1 MTFIEDEN
9 KNDFQVNNF
18 SADNPSMDSGQGQF
32 PQFDANAQNFGDIQ
46 QQIESAKSNGWGASL
61 SNFLSRNKK
70 RLLVLSAIVLL
81 FAGGSYLSGN
91 NEQGSSPAVGGTA
104 SIADD
109 SSHDNDSEGKTLAVE
124 DSESDYPV
132 NILDIN
138 LGDDGQVMI
147 DDSMESSMDDGTVIT
162 KTAESGDGITH
173 LAREA
178 LDEYLASTG
187 KTLSAEQMVYA
198 EDYIQNKTGSE
209 FLEIGQKLSFS
220 IDLLSEAVEAAQQ
233 LEDWQIEN
241 LKQYTL

>member
-18 SADNPSMDSGQGQF
+18 SAEQGQF

-46 QQIESAKSNGWGASL
+46 QQIESAKSNGWGAQL
-61 SNFLSRNKK
+61 SNFLSRNRK
-70 RLLVLSAIVLL
+70 RMLVLAVIVLL

-91 NEQGSSPAVGGTA
+91 NQQSSTPAIGGTA
-104 SIADD
+104 SIADNTD
-109 SSHDNDSEGKTLAVE
+109 YDNESSGQPLAVE

-132 NILDIN
+132 NILDIQ
-138 LGDDGQVMI
+138 LSDDGQVVI
-147 DDSMESSMDDGTVIT
+147 SEEGTELSTNDGTVIT
-162 KTAESGDGITH
+162 KTADYGDGITH

-178 LDEYLASTG
+178 LQDYLASSG

-198 EDYIQNKTGSE
+198 EDYVQNKTGSE
-209 FLEIGQKLSFS
+209 FLEVGQKLSFS
-220 IDLLSEAVEAAQQ
+220 MELLSYAVEAAKN

-241 LKQYTL
+241 LKQYTS